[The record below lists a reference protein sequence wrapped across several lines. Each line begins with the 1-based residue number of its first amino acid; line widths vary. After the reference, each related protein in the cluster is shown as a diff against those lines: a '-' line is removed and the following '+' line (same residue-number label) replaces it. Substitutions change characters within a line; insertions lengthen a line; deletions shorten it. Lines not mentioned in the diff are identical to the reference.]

1 MTFLQIINLI
11 KETALAQPNVNT
23 FVRNFLDLN
32 REDTVYSSVVLQDR
46 DGLRDRISEQD
57 WNTYTFHLGYVDRL
71 TFDESNRDDIFSTG
85 INIINNIVAS
95 IRSTW
100 FPDVEVNIIDRFQT
114 FDQRF
119 TASCA
124 GVYVVLAIQVP
135 ISECVD
141 GEQTDLYDKY
151 EATFTEN
158 GHYHF
163 VPSGR
168 PIDEIDITIDV
179 DSAKPEERL
188 VEIISSNGSYHYDPS
203 AGSVFSSADI
213 TVNCPVPKTEEILVE
228 EITSNGSYHYDPS
241 AGSVFSS
248 ADITVDVHPS
258 VSLSETYTEN
268 GIYNISGEFNGGDI
282 TIEVPVP
289 QFITET
295 LSVSING
302 TYVPGEGVDGYS
314 QVTVEVQTTGYTEK
328 DITENTINIVNLNND
343 ASYVASYAFIYNNTI
358 ETVNLSECTSIGDY
372 AFNTCTSLSQIN
384 LPKCVSIG
392 TYAFSGCFSLE
403 QVNLPKCVLIENS
416 VFRGCTSLSQMSLPE
431 CEVVGTYAFQG
442 CTSLEKVDLPI
453 CTTISNYAFSGCTIL
468 NSLTLCNLVYWTI
481 PYQSRMLS
489 NTSIINGTGSIYVR
503 SDTYNNWITST
514 GWSSLADR
522 FVSINYSIPALSFSD
537 GLVYGETQ
545 KLNYDFK
552 TFLEINTNDI
562 TGLSLTSCINVINDI
577 FSGCTSL
584 SQISLPECIYIGTNA
599 FSGCT
604 SLSQVSLPKCVLI
617 ENSVFR
623 SCTSL
628 SQISLPECEVVGN
641 YAFQCCTSLSQVSLP
656 KCKTINNYAFS
667 GCTSLSQIS
676 LPECEIVGTYV
687 FSSCTSLEQVN
698 LPECTY
704 VSSYAFYGCASL
716 SQVSLPK
723 CKTIGPQAFR
733 YCRSFTY
740 VSLPE
745 CTYIG
750 GGAFEGTNDASYYL
764 PVCSYIDA
772 DAFYT
777 YSFVTITLGYSNIVE
792 LGNYPFESYRK
803 NVSIYVPASLV
814 DGYKSA
820 EIWSVY
826 SSQIFPIE

>member
-95 IRSTW
+95 IRYTW

-392 TYAFSGCFSLE
+392 TYAFSSCFSLE
-403 QVNLPKCVLIENS
+403 QVN
-416 VFRGCTSLSQMSLPE
+416 
-431 CEVVGTYAFQG
+431 
-442 CTSLEKVDLPI
+442 
-453 CTTISNYAFSGCTIL
+453 
-468 NSLTLCNLVYWTI
+468 
-481 PYQSRMLS
+481 
-489 NTSIINGTGSIYVR
+489 
-503 SDTYNNWITST
+503 
-514 GWSSLADR
+514 
-522 FVSINYSIPALSFSD
+522 
-537 GLVYGETQ
+537 
-545 KLNYDFK
+545 
-552 TFLEINTNDI
+552 
-562 TGLSLTSCINVINDI
+562 
-577 FSGCTSL
+577 
-584 SQISLPECIYIGTNA
+584 
-599 FSGCT
+599 
-604 SLSQVSLPKCVLI
+604 LPKCVLI

-641 YAFQCCTSLSQVSLP
+641 YAFQGCTSLSQVSLP

-676 LPECEIVGTYV
+676 LPECESVGTYV